1 MGRAA
6 AFFDLDKTLIE
17 GSSAIH
23 FGRAAYRA
31 GMMSRRQLVRDL
43 WANVR
48 FRLQGSTDE
57 GTEELKRRVLDSIA
71 GRRVEE
77 LARLSPDVLAGVLP
91 RLYPEMLAEAW
102 SHQDAG
108 RPVYI
113 VTAASQELAEMLAHV
128 VGFDGGIGFRS
139 EVRDGHYTGRAAGPF
154 TYRSGKA
161 EAVRQIA

>member
-6 AFFDLDKTLIE
+6 AFFDLDKRLIG
-17 GSSAIH
+17 GSSAFH

-31 GMMSRRQLVRDL
+31 GMMSGRQLVRGL

-48 FRLQGSTDE
+48 LRLQGSTDE

-113 VTAASQELAEMLAHV
+113 VTAASPELAEMLAHV
-128 VGFDGGIGFRS
+128 VGVDGG
-139 EVRDGHYTGRAAGPF
+139 DGL
-154 TYRSGKA
+154 RSGGLA
-161 EAVRQIA
+161 RPPTGPSAWRFT